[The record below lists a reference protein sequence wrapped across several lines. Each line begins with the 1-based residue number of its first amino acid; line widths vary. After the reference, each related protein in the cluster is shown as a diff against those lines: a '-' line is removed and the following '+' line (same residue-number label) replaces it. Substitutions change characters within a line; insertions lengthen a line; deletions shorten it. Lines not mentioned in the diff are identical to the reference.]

1 MTELMVEGRAPFAGD
16 HAELT
21 ERVIGIFFRVAN
33 ELGFGFNEAVYRRA
47 MCVALTRS
55 GLVAEEEL
63 AVPVWFWGE
72 SVGTF
77 YADIVVAGVLVLEL
91 KVSEHVTKANEAQ
104 LLHYL
109 RASTMEVGLVM
120 TFGEVPKFRRVVM
133 ANSRKR
139 SVVSRKIQVT
149 DADKTDKYG

>member
-1 MTELMVEGRAPFAGD
+1 MDNGRAAFVGD
-16 HAELT
+16 HAELSQQ
-21 ERVIGIFFRVAN
+21 VIGVFFRVSN

-47 MCVALTRS
+47 MCVALRRA
-55 GLVAEEEL
+55 GLSVEEEL

-72 SVGTF
+72 NVGTF

-91 KVSEHVTKANEAQ
+91 KISEQITKAYEAQ

-109 RASTMEVGLVM
+109 RASTMEIGLVM

-133 ANSRKR
+133 SNERKR
-139 SVVSRKIQVT
+139 STAAQK
-149 DADKTDKYG
+149 